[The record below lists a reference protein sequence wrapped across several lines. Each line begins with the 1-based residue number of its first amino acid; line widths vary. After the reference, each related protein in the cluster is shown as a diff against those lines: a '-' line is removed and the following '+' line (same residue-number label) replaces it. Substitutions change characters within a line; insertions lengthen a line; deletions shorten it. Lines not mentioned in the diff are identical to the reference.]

1 MGRLLGQL
9 AARSK
14 KQMIINPADASPRDI
29 YKLMIGMVV
38 PRPIAWVS
46 TVSEEG
52 YNNLAPYSFFNAISG
67 DPPVIC
73 FAPAR
78 KPAGDKKKDTF
89 RNLEASGVFVV
100 NIVSE
105 HLAEAM
111 NQSAAD
117 VPPEV
122 DEFALAGVT
131 PEPATMIQAPMV
143 KEALAKMECRVRQ
156 IIHLGD
162 QPTSGILVLGDVL
175 CFHFVEGLVE
185 NFRVDP
191 AMLNAVGRMGG
202 STYCDTRN
210 RFEIARPGGNAKL

>member
-1 MGRLLGQL
+1 
-9 AARSK
+9 
-14 KQMIINPADASPRDI
+14 MIIKSEDTSPKDL

-46 TVSEEG
+46 TLSEDG
-52 YNNLAPYSFFNAISG
+52 TNNLAPYSFFNAISG

-73 FAPAR
+73 FAPSR
-78 KPAGDKKKDTF
+78 KPAGDNKKDTF
-89 RNLEASGVFVV
+89 RNLESSGVFVV

-117 VPPEV
+117 VPPDV
-122 DEFALAGVT
+122 DEFALAGVSV
-131 PEPATMIQAPMV
+131 EPATMIQAPMV

-156 IIHLGD
+156 IIPLGD
-162 QPTSGILVLGDVL
+162 RPTSGILVLGDVL

-185 NFRVDP
+185 NFKVDP

-202 STYCDTRN
+202 TSYCDTRH
-210 RFEIARPGGNAKL
+210 RFDLVRPR

>member
-1 MGRLLGQL
+1 
-9 AARSK
+9 
-14 KQMIINPADASPRDI
+14 MIIKPSDASPKDI

-46 TVSEEG
+46 TASEDG
-52 YNNLAPYSFFNAISG
+52 TNNLAPYSFFNAISG
-67 DPPVIC
+67 DPPVVC
-73 FAPAR
+73 FAPSR
-78 KPAGDKKKDTF
+78 KPAGDNKKDTF

-111 NQSAAD
+111 NRSAAE

-156 IIHLGD
+156 IIPLGD

-175 CFHFVEGLVE
+175 CFHFVDGLVD
-185 NFRVDP
+185 NFKVDP
-191 AMLNAVGRMGG
+191 AMLSAVGRMGG
-202 STYCDTRN
+202 SSYCLTRE
-210 RFEIARPGGNAKL
+210 RFDLARPGGNSKL

>member
-1 MGRLLGQL
+1 
-9 AARSK
+9 
-14 KQMIINPADASPRDI
+14 MIIKPSEASPRDI

-46 TVSEEG
+46 TVSDDG
-52 YNNLAPYSFFNAISG
+52 HNNLAPYSFFNAISG

-73 FAPAR
+73 FAPSR
-78 KPAGDKKKDTF
+78 KPAGDNKKDTF
-89 RNLEASGVFVV
+89 RNLEKSGVFVV

-105 HLAEAM
+105 HLADAM

-131 PEPATMIQAPMV
+131 PEPATLIQAPMV
-143 KEALAKMECRVRQ
+143 KEALAKMECKVRQ
-156 IIHLGD
+156 IIQLGD

-175 CFHFVEGLVE
+175 CFHFAEGLVE

-202 STYCDTRN
+202 NSYCDTRN
-210 RFEIARPGGNAKL
+210 RFEIIRPGVNTKL

>member
-1 MGRLLGQL
+1 
-9 AARSK
+9 
-14 KQMIINPADASPRDI
+14 MIIKPSEASPRDI

-46 TVSEEG
+46 TVSEDG
-52 YNNLAPYSFFNAISG
+52 HNNLAPYSFFNAISG
-67 DPPVIC
+67 DPPVVC
-73 FAPAR
+73 FAPSR
-78 KPAGDKKKDTF
+78 KPAGDNKKDTF
-89 RNLEASGVFVV
+89 RNLETSGVFVV

-117 VPPEV
+117 VPPDV

-131 PEPATMIQAPMV
+131 AEPATMIGAPMV
-143 KEALAKMECRVRQ
+143 KEALAKMECKVRQ

-175 CFHFVEGLVE
+175 CFHFAEGLVE

-202 STYCDTRN
+202 NSYCDTRN
-210 RFEIARPGGNAKL
+210 RFEIIRPSANSKL

>member
-1 MGRLLGQL
+1 
-9 AARSK
+9 
-14 KQMIINPADASPRDI
+14 MIIKSEDTSPKDL

-46 TVSEEG
+46 TVSEDG
-52 YNNLAPYSFFNAISG
+52 TNNLAPYSFFNAISG
-67 DPPVIC
+67 DPPVVC
-73 FAPAR
+73 FAPSR
-78 KPAGDKKKDTF
+78 KPAGDNKKDTF
-89 RNLEASGVFVV
+89 RNLESSGVFVV

-122 DEFALAGVT
+122 DEFALAGVSV
-131 PEPATMIQAPMV
+131 EPATMIEAPMV

-156 IIHLGD
+156 IIPLGD
-162 QPTSGILVLGDVL
+162 RPTSGILVLGDVL
-175 CFHFVEGLVE
+175 CFHFAEGLVD
-185 NFRVDP
+185 NFKVDP

-202 STYCDTRN
+202 TSYCDTRH
-210 RFEIARPGGNAKL
+210 RFDLTRPGGNTKL

>member
-1 MGRLLGQL
+1 
-9 AARSK
+9 
-14 KQMIINPADASPRDI
+14 MIIKSEDTSPKDL

-46 TVSEEG
+46 TVGEDG
-52 YNNLAPYSFFNAISG
+52 TNNLAPYSFFNAISG

-73 FAPAR
+73 FAPSR
-78 KPAGDKKKDTF
+78 KPAGDNKKDTL
-89 RNLEASGVFVV
+89 RNLESSGVFVV

-122 DEFALAGVT
+122 DEFALAGVSV
-131 PEPATMIQAPMV
+131 EPATMIQAPMV

-156 IIHLGD
+156 IIPLGD
-162 QPTSGILVLGDVL
+162 RPTSGILVLGDVL
-175 CFHFVEGLVE
+175 CFHFAEGLVD
-185 NFRVDP
+185 NFKVDP
-191 AMLNAVGRMGG
+191 SMLNAVGRMGG
-202 STYCDTRN
+202 TSYCDTRH
-210 RFEIARPGGNAKL
+210 RFDLTRPGGNTKL

>member
-1 MGRLLGQL
+1 
-9 AARSK
+9 
-14 KQMIINPADASPRDI
+14 MIVKSEDTSPKDLH
-29 YKLMIGMVV
+29 KLMIGMVV

-46 TVSEEG
+46 TLGEDG
-52 YNNLAPYSFFNAISG
+52 TNNLAPYSFFNAISS
-67 DPPVIC
+67 DPPVVC
-73 FAPAR
+73 FAPSR
-78 KPAGDKKKDTF
+78 KPTGDNKKDTL
-89 RNLEASGVFVV
+89 RNLESSGVFVV

-122 DEFALAGVT
+122 DEFALAGVSV
-131 PEPATMIQAPMV
+131 EPATMIQAPMV

-156 IIHLGD
+156 IIPLGD
-162 QPTSGILVLGDVL
+162 RPTSGILVLGDVL
-175 CFHFVEGLVE
+175 CFHFIEGLVD

-202 STYCDTRN
+202 SSYCDTRH
-210 RFEIARPGGNAKL
+210 RFELIRP

>member
-1 MGRLLGQL
+1 
-9 AARSK
+9 
-14 KQMIINPADASPRDI
+14 MIIKSEDTSPKDL

-46 TVSEEG
+46 TVSDDG
-52 YNNLAPYSFFNAISG
+52 TNNLAPYSFFNAISG
-67 DPPVIC
+67 DPPVVC
-73 FAPAR
+73 FAPSR
-78 KPAGDKKKDTF
+78 KPAGDNKKDTF
-89 RNLEASGVFVV
+89 RNLESSGVFVV

-122 DEFALAGVT
+122 DEFALAGVSV
-131 PEPATMIQAPMV
+131 EPATMIQAPMV

-156 IIHLGD
+156 IIPLGD
-162 QPTSGILVLGDVL
+162 RPTSGILVLGDVL
-175 CFHFVEGLVE
+175 CFHFVEGLVD
-185 NFRVDP
+185 NFKVDP

-202 STYCDTRN
+202 TSYCDTRH
-210 RFEIARPGGNAKL
+210 RFDLTRPGGTTKL

>member
-1 MGRLLGQL
+1 
-9 AARSK
+9 
-14 KQMIINPADASPRDI
+14 MIIKSEDTSPKDL

-46 TVSEEG
+46 TVSG
-52 YNNLAPYSFFNAISG
+52 DGTNNLAPYSFFNAISG
-67 DPPVIC
+67 DPPVVC
-73 FAPAR
+73 FAPSR
-78 KPAGDKKKDTF
+78 KPAGDNKKDTL
-89 RNLEASGVFVV
+89 RNLESSGVFVV

-122 DEFALAGVT
+122 DEFALAGVSV
-131 PEPATMIQAPMV
+131 EPATMIEAPMV

-156 IIHLGD
+156 IIPLGD
-162 QPTSGILVLGDVL
+162 RPTSGILVLGDVL
-175 CFHFVEGLVE
+175 CFHFVEGLVD
-185 NFRVDP
+185 NFKVDP

-202 STYCDTRN
+202 TSYCDTRH
-210 RFEIARPGGNAKL
+210 RFDLIRPGGNTKL

>member
-1 MGRLLGQL
+1 
-9 AARSK
+9 
-14 KQMIINPADASPRDI
+14 MIIKSEDTSPKDL

-46 TVSEEG
+46 TVSEDG
-52 YNNLAPYSFFNAISG
+52 TNNLAPYSFFNAISG
-67 DPPVIC
+67 DPPVVC
-73 FAPAR
+73 FAPSR
-78 KPAGDKKKDTF
+78 KPAGDNKKDTL
-89 RNLEASGVFVV
+89 RNLEATGVFVV

-122 DEFALAGVT
+122 DEFALAGVSV
-131 PEPATMIQAPMV
+131 EPATMIQAPMV

-156 IIHLGD
+156 IIPLGD
-162 QPTSGILVLGDVL
+162 RPTSGILVLGDVL
-175 CFHFVEGLVE
+175 CFHFAEGLVD

-191 AMLNAVGRMGG
+191 AMLSAVGRMGG
-202 STYCDTRN
+202 TSYCDTRH
-210 RFEIARPGGNAKL
+210 RFDLTRPNGNTKL

>member
-1 MGRLLGQL
+1 
-9 AARSK
+9 
-14 KQMIINPADASPRDI
+14 MIIKSEDTSPKDL

-46 TVSEEG
+46 TVSEDG
-52 YNNLAPYSFFNAISG
+52 TNNLAPYSFFNAISG
-67 DPPVIC
+67 DPPVVC
-73 FAPAR
+73 FAPSR
-78 KPAGDKKKDTF
+78 KPAGDNKKDTL
-89 RNLEASGVFVV
+89 RNLEATGVFVV

-122 DEFALAGVT
+122 DEFALAGVSV
-131 PEPATMIQAPMV
+131 EPATMIQAPMV

-156 IIHLGD
+156 IIPLGD
-162 QPTSGILVLGDVL
+162 RPTSGILVLGDVL
-175 CFHFVEGLVE
+175 CFHFAEGLVD
-185 NFRVDP
+185 NFKVDP

-202 STYCDTRN
+202 TSYCDTRH
-210 RFEIARPGGNAKL
+210 RFDLTRPGGNTKL

>member
-1 MGRLLGQL
+1 
-9 AARSK
+9 
-14 KQMIINPADASPRDI
+14 MIIKSEDTSPKDL

-46 TVSEEG
+46 TVGEDG
-52 YNNLAPYSFFNAISG
+52 TNNLAPYSFFNAISG
-67 DPPVIC
+67 DPPVVC
-73 FAPAR
+73 FAPSR
-78 KPAGDKKKDTF
+78 KPAGDNKKDTF
-89 RNLEASGVFVV
+89 RNLESSGVFVV

-122 DEFALAGVT
+122 DEFALAGVSV
-131 PEPATMIQAPMV
+131 EPATMIEAPMV

-156 IIHLGD
+156 IIPLGD
-162 QPTSGILVLGDVL
+162 RPTSGILVLGDVL
-175 CFHFVEGLVE
+175 CFHFVEGLVD
-185 NFRVDP
+185 NFKVDP

-202 STYCDTRN
+202 TSYCDTRH
-210 RFEIARPGGNAKL
+210 RFDLTRPGGNTKL

>member
-1 MGRLLGQL
+1 
-9 AARSK
+9 
-14 KQMIINPADASPRDI
+14 MIIKPADASPRDI

-46 TVSEEG
+46 TVSEDG
-52 YNNLAPYSFFNAISG
+52 NNNLAPYSFFNAISG

-73 FAPAR
+73 FAPSR
-78 KPAGDKKKDTF
+78 KAAGDKKKDTF

-156 IIHLGD
+156 IIYLGD

-191 AMLNAVGRMGG
+191 VMLNAVGRMGG
-202 STYCDTRN
+202 SSYCDTRN
-210 RFEIARPGGNAKL
+210 RFDIVRPGGNTKL